1 MDQLESIIQNYP
13 EKFKDDI
20 DKWLFREFC
29 MLGGNSSSIGCLC
42 YEVAKKVAE
51 KAMAYAKKEAIN
63 AALCRIQAVA
73 YKYHALDVNG
83 DYCEQPFVDIYSELY
98 KLKNEE

>member
-20 DKWLFREFC
+20 DKWLFREFGIS
-29 MLGGNSSSIGCLC
+29 GGACSSIESMR
-42 YEVAKKVAE
+42 YNVAREVAE
-51 KAMAYAKKEAIN
+51 KAMAHAKKETIN

-73 YKYHALDVNG
+73 YKNHALDVNG

-98 KLKNEE
+98 ELKNEE

>member
-1 MDQLESIIQNYP
+1 MDQTESIIRDYP
-13 EKFKDDI
+13 HLFNDDI
-20 DKWLFREFC
+20 DKWLFREFGIS
-29 MLGGNSSSIGCLC
+29 GGACSSIESMK
-42 YEVAKKVAE
+42 YFVAREVAE
-51 KAMAYAKKEAIN
+51 KAMSYAKKEAIN

-98 KLKNEE
+98 ELKNEE